1 MTPADQELALL
12 SVPELVSRYRARA
25 ISPVEVTQAMLSRIE
40 RLDPSLHAYTAVSA
54 DLALQQAHVAEQRY
68 RVGDGDGR
76 SLLGVPLSIKDIFHV
91 AGQPTGLGSRVFD
104 GQVALEDSGVPRRL
118 RRAGAVFL
126 GKTATAEFAQSAT
139 TENRVGE
146 SPRNPWD
153 TRRTPGG
160 SSGGAAVSVAAGLA
174 TVAVG
179 SDSGG
184 SLRIPAAFTGLVGYK
199 PSHGICKDERGFRA
213 MSEFTSPGP
222 LGRSVV
228 DVRAV
233 LEVLA
238 ARALPRRPAGAGL
251 KVALCLAPE
260 GRPVDPAV
268 TRATTRAATLLEAL
282 GAEVTPADPPIE
294 GWQDLFA
301 VLALAEEHRERGHLG
316 THLSAQLSDYE
327 RRTLT
332 AAAGLAPAS
341 VEASQRRLTRFR
353 RPLHQFLT
361 AYDVLVT
368 PTVAVP
374 AFPLGQRPRE
384 INGSV
389 VDRLWGAFPFTAPY
403 NVGRTCAVSL
413 PVERTSDGLPLGVQL
428 VAGHG
433 RDADLLDVAQDLS
446 DGLAFDGAI
455 SGLG

>member
-1 MTPADQELALL
+1 MTPPEQELALL
-12 SVPELVSRYRARA
+12 SVSELVTRYRARA
-25 ISPVEVTQAMLSRIE
+25 LSPVEVTRAVLSRIE
-40 RLDPSLHAYTAVSA
+40 RLDPSLHAYVAVSA

-68 RVGDGDGR
+68 RVGEHGP
-76 SLLGVPLSIKDIFHV
+76 LLGVPLSVKDIFHV
-91 AGQPTGLGSRVFD
+91 AGQPTGLGSKVFD

-126 GKTATAEFAQSAT
+126 GKTAMAEFAQSAT

-179 SDSGG
+179 SDSAG

-199 PSHGICKDERGFRA
+199 PSHGLCKDELGFRA

-222 LGRSVV
+222 LARSVG
-228 DVRAV
+228 DVRAM

-238 ARALPRRPAGAGL
+238 GRALPRRPSGAGL
-251 KVALCLAPE
+251 KVAFCPAPE

-268 TRATTRAATLLEAL
+268 TQTTVHSATLLEAM
-282 GAEVTPADPPIE
+282 GAEVTPVDPPIE
-294 GWQDLFA
+294 GWQDLFG
-301 VLALAEEHRERGHLG
+301 VLVLAEEHRERGHLG
-316 THLSAQLSDYE
+316 THVPSLLSDYE
-327 RRTLT
+327 RRTLE
-332 AAAGLAPAS
+332 AAVGLTPARI
-341 VEASQRRLTRFR
+341 EASRRRLTRYR
-353 RPLHQFLT
+353 RRVRQLFT
-361 AYDVLVT
+361 AYDILVT

-384 INGSV
+384 VNGSA
-389 VDRLWGAFPFTAPY
+389 VDGLWGAFPFTAPY
-403 NVGRTCAVSL
+403 NVARTCAVSL
-413 PVERTSDGLPLGVQL
+413 PVDCNADGLPLGVQL
-428 VAGHG
+428 VAGHA
-433 RDADLLDVAQDLS
+433 RDAALLDVAQDLS
-446 DGLAFDGAI
+446 DALAFDGTI
-455 SGLG
+455 RGLG